1 MRGGKIANQGGESEG
16 RAGVRR
22 RACGLVL
29 AVLAVA
35 AGDTRADVAGLL
47 DRISL
52 PPGFEMTLY
61 ATDVPEARSL
71 ALGAN
76 GTVFVGSRRAGN
88 VYALVDRNGD
98 RTADAVHTI
107 ASGLFLPNGV
117 AFRDGALYVAEVN
130 RILRFDDVEARLA
143 DPPAPVVVH
152 AGLPDDTWHGWKY
165 IGFGPDGRLYVPVGA
180 PCNVCTR
187 RDERYATILRMQPD
201 GTDAEVFARGVRN
214 TVGFDW
220 HPETGELW
228 FTDNGRDWLGDDAPP
243 CELNRAPAAGLHFG
257 FPYCHGADISDP
269 DFGRQRNCDTFTA
282 PAQALGPHVAPLG
295 MRFYT
300 GGTFPAAYRH
310 QVFIAEHGSWNRST
324 PIGYRIT
331 LVRLRDGRAA
341 GYEVFA
347 EGWLGDDG
355 RAWGRPVDLLIMPD
369 GALLVS
375 DDQADAVYRIAY
387 VGE

>member
-1 MRGGKIANQGGESEG
+1 MSGGKVANHRSKSEG
-16 RAGVRR
+16 RTGVRR
-22 RACGLVL
+22 RTFGLAL
-29 AVLAVA
+29 ILFAAAVGCA
-35 AGDTRADVAGLL
+35 RADVAERL
-47 DRISL
+47 DRIAL
-52 PPGFEMTLY
+52 PPGFEITLY
-61 ATDVPEARSL
+61 ADDVPDARSL

-76 GTVFVGSRRAGN
+76 GTVFVGSRRAGA
-88 VYALVDRNGD
+88 VYAVVDRDGD
-98 RTADAVHTI
+98 RTVDRVHTI
-107 ASGLFLPNGV
+107 AAGLFMPNGV
-117 AFRDGALYVAEVN
+117 AFRNGALYVAEVN
-130 RILRFDDVEARLA
+130 RILRFDDVEARIG

-152 AGLPDDTWHGWKY
+152 DGLPDDTWHGWKY
-165 IGFGPDGRLYVPVGA
+165 LRFGPDDRLYVPVGA

-187 RDERYATILRMQPD
+187 RDERYATILRMQPN

-220 HPETGELW
+220 HPGTGEMW

-269 DFGRQRNCDTFTA
+269 DFGRQRTCDTFTA
-282 PAQALGPHVAPLG
+282 PAQDLDPHVAPLG

-300 GGTFPAAYRH
+300 GGTFPATYRH
-310 QVFIAEHGSWNRST
+310 QIFIAEHGSWNRST
-324 PIGYRIT
+324 PLGYRIT
-331 LVRLRDGRAA
+331 RVRLRDGRAA

-347 EGWLGDDG
+347 EGWLGEDG
-355 RAWGRPVDLLIMPD
+355 RAWGRPVDLLVMPD

-375 DDQADAVYRIAY
+375 DDQAGAVYRIAY